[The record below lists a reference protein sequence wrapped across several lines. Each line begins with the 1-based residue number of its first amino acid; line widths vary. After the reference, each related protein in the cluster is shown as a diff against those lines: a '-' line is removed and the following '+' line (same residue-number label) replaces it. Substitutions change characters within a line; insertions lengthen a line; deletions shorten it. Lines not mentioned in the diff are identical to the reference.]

1 MSVWI
6 SLRVLPEP
14 LASVRGERSFTVGAR
29 EEQVIDVIYWVEA
42 KSAQEARAMVKR
54 ADPSLTLLASPG
66 EDDVEVLIR
75 DVLWI
80 DG

>member
-29 EEQVIDVIYWVEA
+29 EEHVIDVIYWVEP
-42 KSAQEARAMVKR
+42 KSAQEAPWSSA
-54 ADPSLTLLASPG
+54 LTPL
-66 EDDVEVLIR
+66 
-75 DVLWI
+75 
-80 DG
+80 